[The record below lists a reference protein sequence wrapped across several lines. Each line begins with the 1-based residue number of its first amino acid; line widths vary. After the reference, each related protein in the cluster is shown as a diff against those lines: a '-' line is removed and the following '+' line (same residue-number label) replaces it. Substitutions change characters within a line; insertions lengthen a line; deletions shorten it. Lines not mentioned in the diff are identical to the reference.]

1 MSDVTVKG
9 KKTKDSSH
17 KSHLNAGKLKKKLSK
32 RTMNEYDEEILRL
45 NKKIKQLIWSN
56 EQSEKQF
63 MPSLHR
69 TYA

>member
-1 MSDVTVKG
+1 
-9 KKTKDSSH
+9 
-17 KSHLNAGKLKKKLSK
+17 
-32 RTMNEYDEEILRL
+32 MNEYDEEILRL